1 MIRLSLLVL
10 LLASCHPAE
19 VVLRNSK
26 THNAFQTEEAQ
37 DITVVKRTEKS
48 AAPVLKPTFIQN
60 NPCAKIEGDT
70 NMSIALR
77 HDSNLH
83 YVKELLHAD
92 NSSHPYLIKPKQIS
106 NKPFINHNHSQAK
119 IAQPNGIVSS
129 TRFFIGLCAVVC
141 LVFGVVL
148 FFVGGIIVDTIGA
161 LLLAFGLVFV
171 LIWLVLSLL
180 QGLFSVI
187 L

>member
-1 MIRLSLLVL
+1 MKRLSLFIL
-10 LLASCHPAE
+10 LLASCHPTE
-19 VVLRNSK
+19 VMLRKSK

-48 AAPVLKPTFIQN
+48 AAPVLNPTSVQN
-60 NPCAKIEGDT
+60 NPCVNIEEDT
-70 NMSIALR
+70 NISIAFLQDSILQHPEDLYHAENLSRPNLR
-77 HDSNLH
+77 NT
-83 YVKELLHAD
+83 
-92 NSSHPYLIKPKQIS
+92 IQIS

-141 LVFGVVL
+141 LVFGVGL
-148 FFVGGIIVDTIGA
+148 FFIGGFIVDTIGA

>member
-1 MIRLSLLVL
+1 MKRLSLLIL
-10 LLASCHPAE
+10 LLASCHPTE

-26 THNAFQTEEAQ
+26 TQNAFQIEEAQ
-37 DITVVKRTEKS
+37 DLSNVKKTES
-48 AAPVLKPTFIQN
+48 RAASVLNPTIAHN
-60 NPCAKIEGDT
+60 NPHAHIEEET
-70 NMSIALR
+70 NISIGTP
-77 HDSNLH
+77 HDSISHQSENSYH
-83 YVKELLHAD
+83 PSVVRKPRQVSKEL
-92 NSSHPYLIKPKQIS
+92 
-106 NKPFINHNHSQAK
+106 FINHNHSQVK

-141 LVFGVVL
+141 LVFAVVL
-148 FFVGGIIVDTIGA
+148 FFIGGIIVDTIGA

-171 LIWLVLSLL
+171 LIWLILSLL